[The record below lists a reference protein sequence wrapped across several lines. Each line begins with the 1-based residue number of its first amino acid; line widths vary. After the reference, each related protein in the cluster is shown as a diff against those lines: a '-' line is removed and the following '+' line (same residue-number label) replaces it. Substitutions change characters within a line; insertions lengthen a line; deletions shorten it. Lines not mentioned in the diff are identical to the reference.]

1 MESKFDAE
9 FAKIFAA
16 HTGLGRE
23 LAFVNSALG
32 YLRRTGAT
40 ALNAPNFGD
49 QVKELCAAQ
58 SARGK
63 EEAAARARASTA
75 EADRAAKLEREKAV
89 AAASQKATLEEIDSD
104 EDEDASS
111 SKRAAAPA
119 AATATAAPSPSS
131 SAAEVTLPDSE
142 PKESDKPA
150 RTMAAFPLIRACPV
164 LIFLLPQF
172 SFFHRLICSRSRKR
186 RCHRPLPLVANA
198 GRVER
203 GFRHSGQH

>member
-63 EEAAARARASTA
+63 EEAAARARAATA
-75 EADRAAKLEREKAV
+75 EADRVAKLERDKAV

-104 EDEDASS
+104 EDEDASKP
-111 SKRAAAPA
+111 SKRASAPA
-119 AATATAAPSPSS
+119 AAATAAAASSS
-131 SAAEVTLPDSE
+131 SAAAEVTIPDSE

-150 RTMAAFPLIRACPV
+150 RTMASLWASCTNVSSLSLFCV
-164 LIFLLPQF
+164 LPD
-172 SFFHRLICSRSRKR
+172 
-186 RCHRPLPLVANA
+186 
-198 GRVER
+198 
-203 GFRHSGQH
+203 

>member
-63 EEAAARARASTA
+63 EEAAARARAATT

-119 AATATAAPSPSS
+119 PAAAAAAAAPSSSSSS

-150 RTMAAFPLIRACPV
+150 RTMASRVEHSPSYARVPSSFFLLSAI
-164 LIFLLPQF
+164 LIF
-172 SFFHRLICSRSRKR
+172 H
-186 RCHRPLPLVANA
+186 
-198 GRVER
+198 
-203 GFRHSGQH
+203 